1 MANEKSGGLP
11 FPEKKVVEKNPKLFI
26 LFGKPKTG
34 KTTIVSQLEN
44 SLLIELE
51 QGGADFVGGSVVQV
65 DSLNKLKE
73 VGVKIKEYGKP
84 YKYVV
89 IDTVTK
95 LEELVLPYAAQL
107 YKQTPM
113 GKNWTGRDVKTLPK
127 GAGYYYLRK
136 AFFSVIDEI
145 QSWAEYV
152 VLVGHLKDNLIE
164 KEGQEFT
171 SMELDLTGKIKSL
184 LSAQSDAIAYFF
196 RKGPEGFLNFEPT
209 EDTVAGC
216 RSPHLEGQILKISEK
231 KEGKVVTNWKAIFK
245 F

>member
-1 MANEKSGGLP
+1 MTNVKTGLP
-11 FPEKKVVEKNPKLFI
+11 FPDKKAENLNPKLFL

-34 KTTIVSQLEN
+34 KTTIVSQLDH

-51 QGGADFVGGSVVQV
+51 PGGADFISGSVVQV
-65 DSLNKLKE
+65 DSLNKLRE

-95 LEELVLPYAAQL
+95 LEDLVLPYAAQL

-113 GKNWTGRDVKTLPK
+113 GKNWTGKDVKILPK

-136 AFFSVIDEI
+136 AFFAVIDEI
-145 QSWAEYV
+145 QTWAENV
-152 VLVGHLKDNLIE
+152 VLIGHLKDNLIE
-164 KEGQEFT
+164 KEGEEFT
-171 SMELDLTGKIKSL
+171 SKEIDLTGKIKGL
-184 LSAQSDAIAYFF
+184 LSAQSDAIAYFY
-196 RKGPEGFLNFEPT
+196 RKGPEGFLNFEPS
-209 EDTVAGC
+209 EDVTAGC
-216 RSPHLEGQILKISEK
+216 RSPHLEGKTIKVSEK
-231 KEGKVVTNWKAIFK
+231 TDDGVKVSWKEIYK